1 MQKNK
6 GLPFIKLL
14 RKNLIEEV
22 IKEEKIKYRS
32 RVFTPAIT
40 LWAFLSQI
48 LSDNNS
54 CEETAGRVRA
64 FFTKQNKKMSSICA
78 SAYCQARQRLPKN
91 LISKLVSKVVAETRE
106 ELPKERLWRGRR
118 VAIVDGSCINAPDTI
133 KNQEMYP
140 QIKSQKEGCGFP
152 IIRIAV
158 AFCLATGMVIKIR
171 FANYSIHE
179 RVLFRRLYE
188 NLEQGTV
195 VLGDRGCCSY
205 CDSAYLQYLYKHD
218 FVFRVRGKANTRLA
232 NTTYIVEKQ
241 EIKKW
246 HRPKRLPDWVEM
258 PYLIPE
264 SMEVRLVQYKVNTP
278 GFRSKEFIIVTSL
291 LDFDAYTF
299 GDIAQLYFLRWNA
312 ELYLRTLKTNMC
324 MEKLKGKTP
333 DILYKE
339 IYAYV
344 LAYNLIR
351 LVVFHTAVAHNHIL
365 YLVSFR
371 HSQYSILSFLEQMR
385 SSSIAAQN
393 FLFKALILDI
403 SKKLLPVRTT
413 MRVEPRRIKQRMKR
427 FTLLTKHRNEYKVL
441 IIQGISTEKP

>member
-1 MQKNK
+1 M
-6 GLPFIKLL
+6 
-14 RKNLIEEV
+14 
-22 IKEEKIKYRS
+22 
-32 RVFTPAIT
+32 
-40 LWAFLSQI
+40 
-48 LSDNNS
+48 
-54 CEETAGRVRA
+54 
-64 FFTKQNKKMSSICA
+64 
-78 SAYCQARQRLPKN
+78 
-91 LISKLVSKVVAETRE
+91 
-106 ELPKERLWRGRR
+106 
-118 VAIVDGSCINAPDTI
+118 PD
-133 KNQEMYP
+133 
-140 QIKSQKEGCGFP
+140 
-152 IIRIAV
+152 
-158 AFCLATGMVIKIR
+158 
-171 FANYSIHE
+171 SIH
-179 RVLFRRLYE
+179 
-188 NLEQGTV
+188 
-195 VLGDRGCCSY
+195 
-205 CDSAYLQYLYKHD
+205 